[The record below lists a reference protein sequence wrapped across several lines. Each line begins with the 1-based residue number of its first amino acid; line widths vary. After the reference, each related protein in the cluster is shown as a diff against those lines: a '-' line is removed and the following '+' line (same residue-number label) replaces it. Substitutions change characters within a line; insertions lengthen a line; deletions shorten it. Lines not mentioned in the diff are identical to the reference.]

1 MGETRLWVNRMHGLV
16 YMDFGPRVKVVIGRT
31 GTSVGKLRDSNMFKL
46 RRTVFDNPGRD
57 RAKKRNISNG

>member
-1 MGETRLWVNRMHGLV
+1 MHGLV